1 MWSQGRVS
9 PFSYRSP
16 SSAESVLLII
26 RQALSATQVEEF
38 RHALAEIDWVDGRAT
53 AGHLSAS
60 VKRNRQVGEEHPVGR
75 RLGTVILDALERNST
90 FMSGTLP
97 AKIVPPLFNRYT
109 QNEAYGRHIDGAIR
123 PIAGSHH
130 RVRTDL
136 AATLFLS
143 ALEEYDGGE
152 LIMEDMF
159 GTQRVRLAAGDMVVY
174 PATSIHEVTPV
185 TRGARIA
192 SFFWIQS
199 LVRED
204 ARRRM
209 LFGLDGTIQSLRMH
223 SPDSPAILE
232 LTALYHNLL
241 REWADL

>member
-1 MWSQGRVS
+1 M
-9 PFSYRSP
+9 
-16 SSAESVLLII
+16 LLIV
-26 RQALSATQVEEF
+26 RHALSAKQAEEL
-38 RHALAEIDWVDGRAT
+38 RHALAGIDWVDGRET

-60 VKRNRQVGEEHPVGR
+60 VKRNSQVGEEHPIGR
-75 RLGTVILDALERNST
+75 RWGAVILDALEKNPT
-90 FMSGTLP
+90 FMSGALP
-97 AKIVPPLFNRYT
+97 AKIVPPLFNRYSA
-109 QNEAYGRHIDGAIR
+109 EDGYGRHIDGAIR
-123 PIAGSHH
+123 PVAGTHH

-143 ALEEYDGGE
+143 SPEEYDGGE
-152 LIMEDMF
+152 LIMEDTF
-159 GTQRVRLAAGDMVVY
+159 GTQRMKLPAGDMVVY
-174 PATSIHEVTPV
+174 PASSIHEVTPV

-209 LFGLDGTIQSLRMH
+209 LFGLDGAIQSVRAQC
-223 SPDSPAILE
+223 PDSPAVLE

-241 REWADL
+241 REWAEV

>member
-1 MWSQGRVS
+1 M
-9 PFSYRSP
+9 
-16 SSAESVLLII
+16 VLIV
-26 RQALSATQVEEF
+26 REALSAKQVEEF
-38 RHALAEIDWVDGRAT
+38 RHALAEIDWIDGRAT

-60 VKRNRQVGEEHPVGR
+60 VKRNSQVGEEHPVGQ
-75 RLGTVILDALERNST
+75 RLGTVILDALERNPT
-90 FMSGTLP
+90 FMSGALP
-97 AKIVPPLFNRYT
+97 AKIVPPLFNRYAKDET
-109 QNEAYGRHIDGAIR
+109 YGRHIDGAIR
-123 PIAGSHH
+123 PIAGTRH

-143 ALEEYDGGE
+143 APEEYDGGE
-152 LIMEDMF
+152 LLMEDVF
-159 GTQRVRLAAGDMVVY
+159 GTQRLRLPAGDMVVY

-209 LFGLDGTIQSLRMH
+209 LFRLDGAIQSIRLQ
-223 SPDSPAILE
+223 SPDSSAILE

-241 REWADL
+241 REWADV

>member
-1 MWSQGRVS
+1 M
-9 PFSYRSP
+9 
-16 SSAESVLLII
+16 LLII
-26 RQALSATQVEEF
+26 RQVLTAKEVEEF
-38 RHALAEIDWVDGRAT
+38 CNALAEIDWIDGLAT

-60 VKRNRQVGEEHPVGR
+60 VKRNSQVDEEHPVGR
-75 RLGTVILDALERNST
+75 RLGTVILDALERNPT
-90 FMSGTLP
+90 FVSGALP

-109 QNEAYGRHIDGAIR
+109 KDKTYGRHIDGAIR
-123 PIAGSHH
+123 PIAGSYH

-143 ALEEYDGGE
+143 APEEYDGGE
-152 LIMEDMF
+152 LIMEDTF
-159 GTQRVRLAAGDMVVY
+159 ATQRLKLPAGDMVIY

-185 TRGARIA
+185 MRGTRIA

-204 ARRRM
+204 AKRRM
-209 LFGLDGTIQSLRMH
+209 LFGLDSSIRSLRH
-223 SPDSPAILE
+223 QSPDGPAILE

-241 REWADL
+241 REWAEI

>member
-1 MWSQGRVS
+1 M
-9 PFSYRSP
+9 
-16 SSAESVLLII
+16 LIL
-26 RQALSATQVEEF
+26 REALNAKQVEEF
-38 RHALAEIDWVDGRAT
+38 RHALAEIDWIDGRAT

-60 VKRNRQVGEEHPVGR
+60 VKRNSQVGEEHPVGR
-75 RLGTVILDALERNST
+75 RLGMLIQDALERNPT
-90 FMSGTLP
+90 FMSAALP

-109 QNEAYGRHIDGAIR
+109 KDDTYGRHIDGAIR
-123 PIAGSHH
+123 PIAGTHH

-143 ALEEYDGGE
+143 GPDEYEGGE
-152 LIMEDMF
+152 LIMEDLF
-159 GTQRVRLAAGDMVVY
+159 ETQRLKLPAGDMVVY
-174 PATSIHEVTPV
+174 PATSIHEVSPV

-199 LVRED
+199 LVRGE

-209 LFGLDGTIQSLRMH
+209 LFGLDGAIQSLRVQL
-223 SPDSPAILE
+223 PDSPAVLE

-241 REWADL
+241 RESADL

>member
-1 MWSQGRVS
+1 
-9 PFSYRSP
+9 
-16 SSAESVLLII
+16 VLLVI
-26 RQALSATQVEEF
+26 REALSAKQVAEL

-53 AGHLSAS
+53 AGHLSAA
-60 VKRNRQVGEEHPVGR
+60 VKRNSQVGEEHPVGR
-75 RLGTVILDALERNST
+75 RLGTVILDALERNPT
-90 FMSGTLP
+90 FMSGALP
-97 AKIVPPLFNRYT
+97 AKLVPPLFNRYAEDET
-109 QNEAYGRHIDGAIR
+109 YGRHIDGAIR
-123 PIAGSHH
+123 PIAGTHH

-143 ALEEYDGGE
+143 SPEEYDGGE
-152 LIMEDMF
+152 LIMEEAF
-159 GTQRVRLAAGDMVVY
+159 GTQRLRLPAGDMVVY

-209 LFGLDGTIQSLRMH
+209 LFGLDGTIQSLRLQT
-223 SPDSPAILE
+223 PDSPAILE

-241 REWADL
+241 REWADV